1 MQDRTMPTTAV
12 APGIG
17 PPVGRRRRGSA
28 ALAALVVGAL
38 LTGCAG
44 DPSESESAPED
55 SDQAESPGSGAEGP
69 GEGSGEQSGGDASDD
84 ASATDPEAGPSEEG
98 DPDEEQAR
106 PDWPAS
112 SSTGLQPVETITAG
126 DISPKSV
133 VSSDH
138 GLIITNNMMYQHNI
152 TLYDARTHEVVQT
165 LEDTVQP
172 AEFGLEGYP
181 DTVAG
186 SPVEATWTADGQH
199 AYVSNYQLNDGA
211 HRDLGASADDSCTA
225 GDAIR
230 PSFVYRYSVV
240 EQDWDQVIEVGR
252 VPKFLTLTP
261 DDSRLLV
268 SNWCDASMSV
278 VDTASGEEIEQIGL
292 NSMPRG
298 IVAMLDNTTVYA
310 TAMFADEVYAVDLDQ
325 GTADVVLR
333 TGSRP
338 RHLVRDAAGED
349 IYLTVSGAD
358 AVLRLDPESG
368 EVVDRAVTGDEPRSM
383 AISADG
389 SALHVVNYHED
400 TVSKFDA
407 ESMEEIVRRPTGH
420 HPVGITYDV
429 VTGSVLV
436 ANYSGSLSVYDDT
449 GGAPGSLAAD

>member
-1 MQDRTMPTTAV
+1 MQDRSVSRTAV
-12 APGIG
+12 ASGSG
-17 PPVGRRRRGSA
+17 PPSTRRRRRPA
-28 ALAALVVGAL
+28 AVTSLVVGAL
-38 LTGCAG
+38 VLAGCAG
-44 DPSESESAPED
+44 ESSEPAAEPGGST
-55 SDQAESPGSGAEGP
+55 QAESPSSDAGESGGGAGGP
-69 GEGSGEQSGGDASDD
+69 SGGDASADVEPD
-84 ASATDPEAGPSEEG
+84 PSEEG
-98 DPDEEQAR
+98 DADDEQDR
-106 PDWPAS
+106 PDWPTS
-112 SSTGLQPVETITAG
+112 SSTGLQPMETITAG

-133 VSSDH
+133 VSSGH

-181 DTVAG
+181 ETVAG

-211 HRDLGASADDSCTA
+211 HRDLGASADDPCTA
-225 GDAIR
+225 GEAIR
-230 PSFVYRYSVV
+230 PSFVYRYSVD

-278 VDTASGEEIEQIGL
+278 VDTASGEEIEQIAL

-298 IVAMLDNTTVYA
+298 IVAMPDNTTVYA
-310 TAMFADEVYAVDLDQ
+310 TAMFADEVYAVDLEE
-325 GTADVVLR
+325 GTAEVALR

-349 IYLTVSGAD
+349 VYLTVSGAD
-358 AVLRLDPESG
+358 AVLRLDPETG
-368 EVVDRAVTGDEPRSM
+368 DVVDRTATGDEPRSM

-407 ESMEEIVRRPTGH
+407 ETLEEIDRRSTGH

-436 ANYSGSLSVYDDT
+436 ANYGGSLSVYDDT
-449 GGAPGSLAAD
+449 GGAPGSLAAG